1 MHELAHHLSEA
12 DSRDTEAIIKE
23 FVENQRMSG
32 IIMLDEKGEYLTGVF
47 DDGKTYEDCE
57 YLVQDEDVLQVIDYP
72 QKNYLSHIE
81 KDDGSVYDY
90 VAVSTEGQK
99 GAIFGYIREQE
110 NEIADRE
117 AGIINLLTG
126 YKLESGGFML
136 ITRDEKVLTSN
147 TDNYPDIDF
156 CKNIFG
162 KGNGIEV
169 TFDGEK
175 YLAGSART
183 SDYHLYVFFP
193 TSEIYRQRTV
203 VVTYVFVFYSL
214 YVMLFL
220 FARQRDMQKAEGQ
233 RLKFLR
239 QMSHDIRTPINGIRG
254 MIRIANSSLKDAE
267 KQKVCHQKI
276 WEASDLLL
284 DLVNDVLDMGK
295 LNSGETRL
303 ENKPFDMREL
313 IENAIAVTEGA
324 AEHRGIKITVEK
336 MEGKH
341 WQLIGS
347 PTHVS
352 RILNNILGNAIKY
365 NKDNGNV
372 TLSCREIMA
381 EQPEGRTAFEFVCAD
396 TGIGM
401 NKSFQKH
408 MFEQFSQENIVDE
421 VEHHGTGLGLSIAKS
436 LVDQM
441 QGTIKCESKRDV
453 GTTFTITIP
462 FAIDVNATEEVERKS
477 EIKNI
482 PENSLQGV
490 SVLVV
495 EDNEMNMEIAEF
507 ILEEL
512 GMKTTEAWNGQE
524 AVEIFS
530 KSEPGTYDIILMDM
544 MMPVMNGEEATRSIR
559 KLSRPDAKTIPIIAA
574 TANAFAEDIEA
585 ALSAGMND
593 HMAKPLDVEPLR
605 KMIIKYVAA

>member
-1 MHELAHHLSEA
+1 
-12 DSRDTEAIIKE
+12 
-23 FVENQRMSG
+23 
-32 IIMLDEKGEYLTGVF
+32 
-47 DDGKTYEDCE
+47 
-57 YLVQDEDVLQVIDYP
+57 
-72 QKNYLSHIE
+72 
-81 KDDGSVYDY
+81 
-90 VAVSTEGQK
+90 
-99 GAIFGYIREQE
+99 
-110 NEIADRE
+110 
-117 AGIINLLTG
+117 
-126 YKLESGGFML
+126 
-136 ITRDEKVLTSN
+136 
-147 TDNYPDIDF
+147 
-156 CKNIFG
+156 
-162 KGNGIEV
+162 
-169 TFDGEK
+169 
-175 YLAGSART
+175 
-183 SDYHLYVFFP
+183 
-193 TSEIYRQRTV
+193 
-203 VVTYVFVFYSL
+203 
-214 YVMLFL
+214 
-220 FARQRDMQKAEGQ
+220 
-233 RLKFLR
+233 
-239 QMSHDIRTPINGIRG
+239 
-254 MIRIANSSLKDAE
+254 
-267 KQKVCHQKI
+267 
-276 WEASDLLL
+276 
-284 DLVNDVLDMGK
+284 
-295 LNSGETRL
+295 
-303 ENKPFDMREL
+303 
-313 IENAIAVTEGA
+313 
-324 AEHRGIKITVEK
+324 
-336 MEGKH
+336 
-341 WQLIGS
+341 
-347 PTHVS
+347 
-352 RILNNILGNAIKY
+352 
-365 NKDNGNV
+365 
-372 TLSCREIMA
+372 
-381 EQPEGRTAFEFVCAD
+381 
-396 TGIGM
+396 
-401 NKSFQKH
+401 